1 MRRHLSQLHR
11 EFMKECEFSVKL
23 SPETLRGY
31 QASFDLLVKVM
42 PQIDLGAISPG
53 ILTEFFKRLEKRER
67 TIGKN
72 LTRKGIKKSSIATY
86 RSKLNKF
93 FEWLRI
99 KGFLEENPFRSI
111 AYPSVYYEDKK
122 YLKREQIEKVFSAL
136 ALSPG
141 RTLVRKR
148 NLAIFPLLLNCG
160 LRRNE
165 LVSLKTYDVDLGRN
179 TLLVRSETSKSR
191 RDRTLPL
198 NSSVVPILNDYLE
211 ERGKTGYVTPYF
223 FVSSTHDGNL
233 TKDGLKHLVDNLNNL
248 SGVDFHLHQFRHT
261 FAVNV
266 LHNGCDIAKLKQLMG
281 HTDIRMTM
289 TYLRCLPTKAMR
301 GDLEKLTFENLI

>member
-1 MRRHLSQLHR
+1 
-11 EFMKECEFSVKL
+11 MKECEFSVKL

-31 QASFDLLVKVM
+31 QASFDLLIKVM
-42 PQIDLGAISPG
+42 PQIKLASISSG
-53 ILTEFFKRLEKRER
+53 ILTEYFKRLEKRER
-67 TIGKN
+67 KIGNN
-72 LTRKGIKKSSIATY
+72 LIRKGIKKSSIATY

-99 KGFLEENPFRSI
+99 RGFLEENPFRSI
-111 AYPSVYYEDKK
+111 AYPSVHYEDKK
-122 YLKREQIEKVFSAL
+122 FLKREQIEKIFSAL
-136 ALSPG
+136 ALNPG
-141 RTLVRKR
+141 RPLVRKR
-148 NLAIFPLLLNCG
+148 NMAIFSVLLNCG

-165 LVSLKTYDVDLGRN
+165 LVNLKTYDMDLVRK
-179 TLLVRSETSKSR
+179 TLLIRSETSKSK

-198 NSSVVPILNDYLE
+198 NSTVVPILNDYLE
-211 ERGKTGYVTPYF
+211 ERRKTGYATPYF
-223 FVSSTHDGNL
+223 FVSSTHDANL
-233 TKDGLKHLVDNLNNL
+233 TKDGLKHTVDSLNNL

-266 LHNGCDIAKLKQLMG
+266 LNNGCDIAKLKQLMG

-301 GDLEKLTFENLI
+301 ADIEKLTFENLI